1 MTENEA
7 STQPLESGP
16 YTLDYLD
23 AAPDDGRQHEIIDGG
38 LVVTPSPAG
47 IQQRAVVRLITQLNI
62 ACPAGFEVLVAPF
75 DYRPTSKRSVQPDV
89 LVCSPDENDS
99 KHARKPLALAVEI
112 LSPSTKMLDLLLK
125 RGVYE
130 QAGVPSYWILDPEQ
144 ETLTVLE
151 LVDGLY
157 VERDVVA
164 GEKVFEATLP
174 FPVQIVPAELLRE
187 R

>member
-1 MTENEA
+1 VSVET
-7 STQPLESGP
+7 LESGP
-16 YTLDYLD
+16 YTLAYLD
-23 AAPDDGRQHEIIDGG
+23 TAPDDGRRREIIDGG
-38 LVVTPSPAG
+38 LFVTPSPSR
-47 IQQRAVVRLITQLNI
+47 IHQRAVVQLGTKLNI

-89 LVCSPDENDS
+89 LVCTPDELGS

-130 QAGVPSYWILDPEQ
+130 QAGVQSYWILDPDAES
-144 ETLTVLE
+144 LTVLE
-151 LVDGLY
+151 LVDGVY
-157 VERDVVA
+157 VERDVVT
-164 GEKVFEATLP
+164 GEKVFEAALP
-174 FPVQIVPAELLRE
+174 FPVQIVPSELFRE

>member
-1 MTENEA
+1 MSVET
-7 STQPLESGP
+7 LESGP
-16 YTLDYLD
+16 YALAYLD
-23 AAPDDGRQHEIIDGG
+23 TAPDDGRRREIIDGG
-38 LVVTPSPAG
+38 LFVTPSPSRMH
-47 IQQRAVVRLITQLNI
+47 QRAVLRLGAALDRV
-62 ACPAGFEVLVAPF
+62 CPHGFEVLVAPF

-89 LVCSPDENDS
+89 LVCTPDEHGS

-130 QAGVPSYWILDPEQ
+130 QAGVRSYWILDPDQ
-144 ETLTVLE
+144 QTLTVLE
-151 LVDGLY
+151 LVDGVY